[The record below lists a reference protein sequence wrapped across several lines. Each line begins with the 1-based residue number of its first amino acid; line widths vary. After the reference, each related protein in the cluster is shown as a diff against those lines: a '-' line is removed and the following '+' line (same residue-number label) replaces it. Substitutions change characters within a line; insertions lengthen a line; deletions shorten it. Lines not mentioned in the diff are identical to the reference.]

1 MGLSTVFDEVSQCLL
16 RSSGYAVNLLV
27 KLKLGLV
34 LDQFELVVF
43 DWVKKYSQTLV
54 TNSRMQ
60 TRHLWW
66 AKTSRLRLRPLCIDD

>member
-1 MGLSTVFDEVSQCLL
+1 MGVSTVLDEVSQCLL

-43 DWVKKYSQTLV
+43 DWVKQIQSDLGDQLSYANPSPLV
-54 TNSRMQ
+54 GKKA
-60 TRHLWW
+60 LV
-66 AKTSRLRLRPLCIDD
+66 